1 MCVGSLIMETFSSV
15 GLGLAVQSFLNL
27 SSFKNLGTL
36 VLLCLYVFPVE
47 FKMPYW
53 DLMFVCGMGQYEV

>member
-1 MCVGSLIMETFSSV
+1 MCVGSLIMERFSSV

-27 SSFKNLGTL
+27 LSFKNLGTL

-47 FKMPYW
+47 FR
-53 DLMFVCGMGQYEV
+53 CHTGI